1 MSDLDDRPYCDG
13 RVRVSL
19 CQWGFQATNLP
30 EKINKTLSD
39 ISITVGLKIILQHV
53 DSSGH
58 AHVDVDVCLC
68 CLTSAARQGCVQLGI
83 SSWKP

>member
-1 MSDLDDRPYCDG
+1 MSDLHDRPYCDG
-13 RVRVSL
+13 KVRVSL
-19 CQWGFQATNLP
+19 CQQATSLP

-39 ISITVGLKIILQHV
+39 ISITVGLKIFLQHV

-68 CLTSAARQGCVQLGI
+68 CLTSAATRGCVLLGI
-83 SSWKP
+83 SSWEP

>member
-19 CQWGFQATNLP
+19 CQWGFQATSLP

-39 ISITVGLKIILQHV
+39 ISIAVGLKIILQHV

-58 AHVDVDVCLC
+58 AHVDVGVCLC
-68 CLTSAARQGCVQLGI
+68 CLTSAATQGSVLLGI
-83 SSWKP
+83 SSWEP